1 VSNPACG
8 DRVIGGMHNDLESAR
23 QDVSASSAGGAPFLI
38 SFGVTLAACAVASW
52 FVPRPTAALLVMFQ
66 GCIALPAAFL
76 LERAMS
82 MNRKAMAPDNP
93 LRALSIQMAMS
104 QVVALPVVIAMYSLN
119 PGAVPLAMASIG
131 GGHFLPYGWL
141 QRTRAYVVLGIAVAV
156 GAYAIQIAL
165 GAQAFPWVLLF
176 MSACYWVTAPVVYR
190 RARHALRPQTDSR
203 L

>member
-1 VSNPACG
+1 
-8 DRVIGGMHNDLESAR
+8 MHNDLEAAR

-38 SFGVTLAACAVASW
+38 SFGVTLAACAVVSW

-82 MNRKAMAPDNP
+82 RKAMAADNP
-93 LRALSIQMAMS
+93 LRPLSVQMAMS

-119 PGAVPLAMASIG
+119 PGGVPLAMASIG
-131 GGHFLPYGWL
+131 GGHFLPYAWL
-141 QRTRAYVVLGIAVAV
+141 QRTRAYVVLGVAVAV
-156 GAYAIQIAL
+156 GAFAIQIAL
-165 GAQAFPWVLLF
+165 GARAFPWVLLF

-190 RARHALRPQTDSR
+190 RARHALRAETDPR
-203 L
+203 F